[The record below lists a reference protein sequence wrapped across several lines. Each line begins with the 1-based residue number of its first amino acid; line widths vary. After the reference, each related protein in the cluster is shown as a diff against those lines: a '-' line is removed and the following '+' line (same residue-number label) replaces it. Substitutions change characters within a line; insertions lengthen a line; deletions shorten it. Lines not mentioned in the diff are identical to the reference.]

1 MIFAVA
7 HNAYLA
13 KFIMCHRLGFQPSE
27 FICCRSDRQFRGLRG
42 PIKVFLLPGYSSN
55 RVWKDYRTQAVLH
68 HVREVELIYITDE
81 LLNQISQED

>member
-7 HNAYLA
+7 YNAYLA

-27 FICCRSDRQFRGLRG
+27 FHCFSSDGQFRGLRG
-42 PIKVFLLPGYSSN
+42 PIKVFLLPGYSNN
-55 RVWKDYRTQAVLH
+55 RFWNDFRTQATLH
-68 HVREVELIYITDE
+68 HVREVELIYVTDE